1 MTDQGCRPGGGGEHF
16 APLRRLTIPGL
27 RLPSLEGSGATGQ
40 DTMPCPGRELPAQRF
55 RFFFGLEP
63 PRDLAGSGG
72 LTCADYA
79 VVRRRMEFQGDA
91 ADAPSLCRWLGEELA
106 LRDDPPCRI
115 GYV

>member
-55 RFFFGLEP
+55 RIFFGLEA
-63 PRDLAGSGG
+63 PRDFAGSGG
-72 LTCADYA
+72 LTCEDYA
-79 VVRRRMEFQGDA
+79 VVRRRMEFHGDA
-91 ADAPSLCRWLGEELA
+91 ADALSLCRMLDEELA
-106 LRDDPPCRI
+106 LRGGPSCRI